1 MPDLRDA
8 KHAIWDFSDN
18 IVYIYRDAKHV
29 IRDFRDN
36 VVYIYLLIYVWTF
49 VYLLISFTLFTFI

>member
-1 MPDLRDA
+1 MLNTQFG
-8 KHAIWDFSDN
+8 IFSDI

-36 VVYIYLLIYVWTF
+36 IVYIYLFSISGLLYIY
-49 VYLLISFTLFTFI
+49 